1 MRTPFE
7 IYQDEVRFEWTT
19 VSTDLKES
27 ILEAIKQAQIEA
39 YNEAIEDV
47 KKNHVINEGQCGEFG
62 EYQAPFLELDSIDKL
77 KK

>member
-1 MRTPFE
+1 MKTPFE

-39 YNEAIEDV
+39 F
-47 KKNHVINEGQCGEFG
+47 NEGR
-62 EYQAPFLELDSIDKL
+62 DSVLKGLNNTEEEIVKL